1 MTFYDQS
8 KIETLISE
16 EQLQQRIKA
25 LGEQISKDYFKQG
38 DLVLVCVLKGSYL
51 FLADLSRAIDLPLTV
66 DFISVSSYGNEYHSS
81 GVVRLVHDLSHS
93 IENKNVLIVEDI
105 IDTGLTMSYLLAN
118 LKTRKPKSLKVVSL
132 LNKPSK
138 AQVQVPIDYLGF
150 EIPDRFVIGYGL
162 DFHNRFR
169 NMPYIGVNLSA
180 EVPLSSEY
188 QS

>member
-16 EQLQQRIKA
+16 EDLQKRIKA
-25 LGEQISKDYFKQG
+25 LGQQITDDYLGKG

-81 GVVRLVHDLSHS
+81 GVVRLVHDLSQS

-118 LKTRKPKSLKVVSL
+118 LKTRNPKSLKVVSL

-138 AQVQVPIDYLGF
+138 AQVKIDIDYLGF
-150 EIPDRFVIGYGL
+150 EISDRFVIGYGL
-162 DFHNRFR
+162 DFHNKFR
-169 NMPYIGVNLSA
+169 NMPYIGVNLSS
-180 EVPLSSEY
+180 EVPLSPEY
-188 QS
+188 K